1 MNPSASALVRQT
13 SATGETRPAPPAL
26 QGVAIVVLALALGAC
41 SKAPAEPSAAM
52 ATPAQAGSAPDTAV
66 GSNTSVP
73 DAASVLKP
81 GDATKADPAAGRSNG
96 AMTRAQESGAMPLPG
111 QNNDH
116 SAPLPPARRASGT

>member
-1 MNPSASALVRQT
+1 MNPFASALVRQP
-13 SATGETRPAPPAL
+13 SATGEPRPAPPAL
-26 QGVAIVVLALALGAC
+26 QGIAIAVLALALGAC
-41 SKAPAEPSAAM
+41 SKAPEEPSAPM
-52 ATPAQAGSAPDTAV
+52 ATPAQAGSAPATAV

-81 GDATKADPAAGRSNG
+81 GDATKSDPAAGRSTG
-96 AMTRAQESGAMPLPG
+96 EMTRAQESGAMPLPG

>member
-1 MNPSASALVRQT
+1 MNPSASALVQQP
-13 SATGETRPAPPAL
+13 SATGGPRPAAPAL
-26 QGVAIVVLALALGAC
+26 PGLAIVVLALALGAC
-41 SKAPAEPSAAM
+41 SKAPVESSAPM
-52 ATPAQAGSAPDTAV
+52 ATPPQAGSAPATAV

-81 GDATKADPAAGRSNG
+81 GDAAKADPATGRSNG